1 MHRKF
6 MRSCTFFRFFAE
18 KDVRIGRVDE
28 DGQLLRKSY
37 ANAVAVGEEEAH
49 PPTATNLFS
58 QSVRL
63 LSKGFAARLYNYST
77 FFPPLLKLSSP

>member
-37 ANAVAVGEEEAH
+37 ANAVAVGEEEEEAH
-49 PPTATNLFS
+49 PPTATILFS

-63 LSKGFAARLYNYST
+63 LSIKRFYR
-77 FFPPLLKLSSP
+77 FE